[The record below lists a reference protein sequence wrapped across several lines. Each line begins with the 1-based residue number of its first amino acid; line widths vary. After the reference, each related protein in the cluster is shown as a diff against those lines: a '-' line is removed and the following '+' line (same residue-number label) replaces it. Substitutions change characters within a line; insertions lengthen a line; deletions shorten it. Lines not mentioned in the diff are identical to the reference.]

1 MSVDFTDFSTVANL
15 GEYMRKEIDL
25 LDRAIEVFARGFC
38 FTRSFTHPY
47 LAERIGQIWVVRDAP
62 RKRGAYRREEWIAHG
77 VTPEEID
84 ETARKYTRGRFAVC
98 AIHGVN
104 ESDQPLRA
112 GFKTL
117 NYRLGGTEPVMV
129 HQLKRIPRFDSSVEI
144 VRVTTEDLAER
155 VNKAARFRQILPEHL
170 VSDSPLRQ
178 YAALIDNR
186 PVGWVRSI
194 DVAKATWCA
203 DMYVVPEFRRRGI
216 ARAMMAQMLRDDR
229 AHGSELAVLTA
240 SHAGAKLYPIV
251 GYKQIAT
258 LMLYTPRKD

>member
-1 MSVDFTDFSTVANL
+1 MKQA
-15 GEYMRKEIDL
+15 IDL
-25 LDRAIEVFARGFC
+25 LHHAIEVFARGFC

-47 LAERIGQIWVVRDAP
+47 LAERVGENWVVRDAP
-62 RKRGAYRREEWIAHG
+62 RKRGEYRREEWIAYG
-77 VTPEEID
+77 VAPEEIHA
-84 ETARKYTRGRFAVC
+84 TARKHTRGRFAVC
-98 AIHGVN
+98 AIHRVD

-112 GFKTL
+112 GFKAL
-117 NYRLGGTEPVMV
+117 NYRLGATEPVMV
-129 HQLKRIPRFDSSVEI
+129 HELKRIPRFDNPVEI
-144 VRVTTEDLAER
+144 VRVTTADLAER

-170 VSDSPLRQ
+170 LDDSPLRQ
-178 YAALIDNR
+178 YAALVDDK

-194 DVAKATWCA
+194 DVEQATWCA

-251 GYKQIAT
+251 GYRQIAT
-258 LMLYTPRKD
+258 LMLYTPKKS

>member
-1 MSVDFTDFSTVANL
+1 
-15 GEYMRKEIDL
+15 MRQEIDL
-25 LDRAIEVFARGFC
+25 LHHAIEVFARGFC

-47 LAERIGQIWVVRDAP
+47 LAERVGQIWVVRDAP
-62 RKRGAYRREEWIAHG
+62 RKRGEYRREEWIAHG
-77 VTPEEID
+77 VTPEKID
-84 ETARKYTRGRFAVC
+84 ETARKHTRGRFAVC

-104 ESDQPLRA
+104 ESDQPLRT
-112 GFKTL
+112 GFKAL
-117 NYRLGGTEPVMV
+117 GYRLGGTEPVMV
-129 HQLKRIPRFDSSVEI
+129 HELKRIPRFNSPVEI
-144 VRVTTEDLAER
+144 VRVTTADLADR
-155 VNKAARFRQILPEHL
+155 VNKAARARQILPEHL
-170 VSDSPLRQ
+170 GKDSPLRQ
-178 YAALIDNR
+178 YAALADDK

-194 DVAKATWCA
+194 DVERATWCA

-258 LMLYTPRKD
+258 LMLYTPKKN